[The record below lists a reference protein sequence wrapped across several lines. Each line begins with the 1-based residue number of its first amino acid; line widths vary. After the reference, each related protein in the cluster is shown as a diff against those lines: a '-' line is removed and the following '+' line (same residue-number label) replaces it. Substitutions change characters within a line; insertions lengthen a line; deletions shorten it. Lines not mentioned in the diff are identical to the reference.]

1 VATAR
6 FPGTLGASKALIKFL
21 GLQMATGPAGSDRP
35 LTDTESG
42 GASMD
47 GYYVEVW
54 QSDGE
59 QAEEHSTL
67 QTFEG
72 AMDWIMSR
80 KFDDAGLKGRIT
92 TRDPITLEQQNVIQR
107 FGVQIEAH

>member
-1 VATAR
+1 
-6 FPGTLGASKALIKFL
+6 
-21 GLQMATGPAGSDRP
+21 
-35 LTDTESG
+35 
-42 GASMD
+42 MD
-47 GYYVEVW
+47 GYFVEVW

-80 KFDDAGLKGRIT
+80 KFDDAGLKGGMQKGGA
-92 TRDPITLEQQNVIQR
+92 QQQA
-107 FGVQIEAH
+107 GQDHDSAHERGL

>member
-1 VATAR
+1 
-6 FPGTLGASKALIKFL
+6 
-21 GLQMATGPAGSDRP
+21 
-35 LTDTESG
+35 
-42 GASMD
+42 MD

-59 QAEEHSTL
+59 QAEEHGTL

-92 TRDPITLEQQNVIQR
+92 TRDPITLEQQSLIQR
-107 FGVQIEAH
+107 FGVKLEAA